1 MSNYFVTN
9 LSEVAA
15 IVLFGIGFSNLLL
28 ARNLVKKIIGVNIM
42 DTSIYLFLAAKGY
55 VENSSAPIVS
65 PGPIDVVQY
74 VNPVPSGLVLTG
86 IVVSVSVTAVLLALT
101 VRLYE
106 EFGTLD
112 IDEIVHKIRKQDK
125 EEML

>member
-1 MSNYFVTN
+1 MNNYFVTN

-15 IVLFGIGFSNLLL
+15 IILFGIGFSNLLL
-28 ARNLVKKIIGVNIM
+28 ARNLVKKIIGLNIM
-42 DTSIYLFLAAKGY
+42 DTSIYLFLAAKGF
-55 VENSSAPIVS
+55 VENAVAPIVS
-65 PGPIDVVQY
+65 PGPVDLAQY

-125 EEML
+125 EEVL

>member
-1 MSNYFVTN
+1 MSHYFITN

-15 IVLFGIGFSNLLL
+15 MVLFGIGFSNLLL
-28 ARNLVKKIIGVNIM
+28 ARNLVKKIIGLNIM

-55 VENSSAPIVS
+55 VANSSAPIIYSTPV
-65 PGPIDVVQY
+65 DVTQY
-74 VNPVPSGLVLTG
+74 INPVPSGLVLTG
-86 IVVSVSVTAVLLALT
+86 IVVSVSVSAVLLALT

-112 IDEIVHKIRKQDK
+112 IDEIMHKVRKQDK
-125 EEML
+125 EELL

>member
-9 LSEVAA
+9 LSEVVA
-15 IVLFGIGFSNLLL
+15 IILFGIGFSNLLL
-28 ARNLVKKIIGVNIM
+28 ARNLVKKIIGMNIM
-42 DTSIYLFLAAKGY
+42 DTAIYLFLAAKGY
-55 VENSSAPIVS
+55 VQNSSAPIVS
-65 PGPIDVVQY
+65 PGPVDVVQY

-86 IVVSVSVTAVLLALT
+86 IVVSVSVSAVLLALT

-125 EEML
+125 EELL

>member
-1 MSNYFVTN
+1 MSSYFVTN
-9 LSEVAA
+9 LSEVVA

-28 ARNLVKKIIGVNIM
+28 ARNLVKKIIGLNIM

-65 PGPIDVVQY
+65 PGPVDVMQY

-86 IVVSVSVTAVLLALT
+86 IVVSVSVSAVLLALT

-112 IDEIVHKIRKQDK
+112 IDEIMHKIRRQDK
-125 EEML
+125 EEVL

>member
-1 MSNYFVTN
+1 MSNYVVTN

-28 ARNLVKKIIGVNIM
+28 ARNLVKKIIGLNIM
-42 DTSIYLFLAAKGY
+42 DTSIYLFLAAKGF
-55 VENSSAPIVS
+55 VENAVAPIVH
-65 PGPIDVVQY
+65 PGPVDVVQY

-112 IDEIVHKIRKQDK
+112 IDEIIHTIRKQDK
-125 EEML
+125 EELL

>member
-1 MSNYFVTN
+1 MNNYFVTN
-9 LSEVAA
+9 LSEVVS

-28 ARNLVKKIIGVNIM
+28 ARNLVKKIIGLNIM

-55 VENSSAPIVS
+55 VENSSAPIVP
-65 PGPIDVVQY
+65 PGPVDVVHY

-86 IVVSVSVTAVLLALT
+86 IVVSVSVSAVLLALT

-112 IDEIVHKIRKQDK
+112 IDEIMHKIRRQDK
-125 EEML
+125 EEVL